1 MRLLEGN
8 DMFLLSE
15 IADKMDIKLDVKG
28 KSQEEIGV
36 DLMLFLVKKSH
47 KAKDE
52 IKQLVATLTEKTAEE
67 VGKMSPKQLIASI
80 KEILKQDGVLDF
92 FKSAD

>member
-1 MRLLEGN
+1 MRKLETD

-15 IADKMDIKLDVKG
+15 IADKMDIKIDAAG
-28 KSQEEIGV
+28 KSQEEIGA

-67 VGKMSPKQLIASI
+67 VGKMSPKQLVTSI

>member
-1 MRLLEGN
+1 MRKLEGD

-36 DLMLFLVKKSH
+36 DLMLFLIKKSH

-52 IKQLVATLTEKTAEE
+52 IKQLVATLTEKTIEE
-67 VGKMSPKQLIASI
+67 VSKMSPKELVTSI

-92 FKSAD
+92 FK

>member
-1 MRLLEGN
+1 MRKLEGD
-8 DMFLLSE
+8 DMFSLSE

-36 DLMLFLVKKSH
+36 ELMLFLIKKSH

-52 IKQLVATLTEKTAEE
+52 IKQLVATLTEKTTEE
-67 VGKMSPKQLIASI
+67 VGKMSPKQLITSI

-92 FKSAD
+92 FK

>member
-1 MRLLEGN
+1 MRKLETD

-15 IADKMDIKLDVKG
+15 IADKMDVKIDVKG
-28 KSQEEIGV
+28 KSQEEAGTELIF
-36 DLMLFLVKKSH
+36 FLVKKAY

-52 IKQLVATLTEKTAEE
+52 IKQLVATLTEKTPEE
-67 VGKMSPKQLIASI
+67 VSKMSPKELITSV

-92 FKSAD
+92 FK

>member
-1 MRLLEGN
+1 MRKLQTD

-28 KSQEEIGV
+28 KTQEEAGAELI
-36 DLMLFLVKKSH
+36 MFLVKKAH

-52 IKQLVATLTEKTAEE
+52 IKNLVAALTEKSSEE
-67 VGKMSPKQLIASI
+67 VAKMSPKEMINNV
-80 KEILKQDGVLDF
+80 KEILKQDGLLDF
-92 FKSAD
+92 FK

>member
-1 MRLLEGN
+1 MRKLETD

-15 IADKMDIKLDVKG
+15 IADKMDIKIDAAG
-28 KSQEEIGV
+28 KSQEEIGA
-36 DLMLFLVKKSH
+36 DLMLFLIKKSY

-67 VGKMSPKQLIASI
+67 VGKMSPKQLIASV

>member
-1 MRLLEGN
+1 MRKLETD

-28 KSQEEIGV
+28 KTQEEAGTELI
-36 DLMLFLVKKSH
+36 LFLVKKAY

-52 IKQLVATLTEKTAEE
+52 IKQLVATLTEKTPEE
-67 VGKMSPKQLIASI
+67 VSRMSPKQLVTSI

-92 FKSAD
+92 FK

>member
-1 MRLLEGN
+1 MRKLETD

-15 IADKMDIKLDVKG
+15 IADKMDIKIDAAG

-52 IKQLVATLTEKTAEE
+52 IKQLVATLTEKTPEE
-67 VGKMSPKQLIASI
+67 VSRMSPKQLVTSI

>member
-52 IKQLVATLTEKTAEE
+52 IKQLVATLTEKTPEE
-67 VGKMSPKQLIASI
+67 VSKMSPKQLITSV
-80 KEILKQDGVLDF
+80 KEILNQDGVLDF
-92 FKSAD
+92 FK

>member
-1 MRLLEGN
+1 MRKLETD

-15 IADKMDIKLDVKG
+15 ISDKMDIKLDVKG
-28 KSQEEIGV
+28 KTQEEAGTELI
-36 DLMLFLVKKSH
+36 LFLVKKAY

-52 IKQLVATLTEKTAEE
+52 IKQLVATLTEKTPEE
-67 VGKMSPKQLIASI
+67 VSRMSPKQLVTSI

-92 FKSAD
+92 FK

>member
-1 MRLLEGN
+1 MRELEGN

-28 KSQEEIGV
+28 KTQEEIGV

-52 IKQLVATLTEKTAEE
+52 IKQLVATLTEKTPEE
-67 VGKMSPKQLIASI
+67 VGKMSPKQLITSV

-92 FKSAD
+92 FK

>member
-1 MRLLEGN
+1 MRELEGN

-52 IKQLVATLTEKTAEE
+52 IKQLVATLTEKTSEE
-67 VGKMSPKQLIASI
+67 VGKMSPKQLITSV

-92 FKSAD
+92 FK

>member
-1 MRLLEGN
+1 MRKLKTD

-28 KSQEEIGV
+28 KTQEEVGAELI
-36 DLMLFLVKKSH
+36 LFLVKKAH

-52 IKQLVATLTEKTAEE
+52 IKTLVATLTGKPLEE
-67 VGKMSPKQLIASI
+67 VSDMSPNEMINNV

-92 FKSAD
+92 FK